1 MTGELYIESLG
12 RFIADHQIPRDL
24 ASRIRKLNEETGEL
38 SEAIINGNLADIQAE
53 ACDAVNV
60 AFDILRCIA
69 GDPWEALL
77 LNLREKDLK
86 YSEGRQR
93 TEPRK

>member
-1 MTGELYIESLG
+1 MTGELYIEKLSQ
-12 RFIADHQIPRDL
+12 FIANHQIPRDL
-24 ASRIRKLNEETGEL
+24 ASRVRKLNEETGEL
-38 SEAIINGNLADIQAE
+38 SEAIINGDLAHIEAE

-60 AFDILRCIA
+60 AFDILRCIS

-77 LNLREKDLK
+77 LNLQEKDLK

-93 TEPRK
+93 TVPRK